1 MAAEGCAAGPLGRD
15 TLQWLGRLQ
24 AAPPTLAKVHAAIE
38 RLRRAGPVAR
48 AGARGTVIDDPL
60 LADHLLA
67 DHLPAMDAP
76 DLHRRHICGHIRGH
90 TRRHN
95 RRRAPGLLCWLLL
108 DPAEPAMATVTRAG
122 GALSLELDGLS
133 AGGLRSAQPASLRVE
148 PAPAGPGPE
157 VVVRSGVRVVLG
169 EMVAQ
174 ADLVEPG
181 PLVDWLQAVLAGD
194 LSPRDG
200 AVLQSDFNGK
210 LLRRIGFRG
219 ARMTALAWPALDASA
234 ARQPFTLGL
243 RWLAEAVDDAPTKGQ
258 ARLPATSRRKP
269 MLTSNFRLAGLP
281 FGADLATRVELPA
294 VDLQWTG
301 DDLGL
306 HRRALSAGRRTFG
319 EAVVTLGMR
328 QADAAR
334 SWVQTLVSDGRVDD
348 SEGLALRV
356 DLLDATLKTVLASVD
371 LGGCL
376 LRGMDEDPIAVG
388 ANEVVRQLRLRFAVA
403 SLKLSLA

>member
-1 MAAEGCAAGPLGRD
+1 
-15 TLQWLGRLQ
+15 
-24 AAPPTLAKVHAAIE
+24 
-38 RLRRAGPVAR
+38 
-48 AGARGTVIDDPL
+48 
-60 LADHLLA
+60 
-67 DHLPAMDAP
+67 
-76 DLHRRHICGHIRGH
+76 
-90 TRRHN
+90 
-95 RRRAPGLLCWLLL
+95 
-108 DPAEPAMATVTRAG
+108 MATVTRAG

-403 SLKLSLA
+403 SLKLGLA